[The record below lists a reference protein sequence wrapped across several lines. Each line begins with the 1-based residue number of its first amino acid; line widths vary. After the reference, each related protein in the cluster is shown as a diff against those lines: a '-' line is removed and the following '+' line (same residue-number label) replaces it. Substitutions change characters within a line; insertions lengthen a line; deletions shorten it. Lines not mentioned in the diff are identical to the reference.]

1 MIYVGPLMIIG
12 TNVWN
17 ASYSTPSW
25 RVMITGTLRV
35 KKLEPHKIC
44 RASPRRRF
52 WREFRKG
59 ERSVQIRENVSQD
72 EKPNTYGGPKQRKA
86 TGTTA

>member
-35 KKLEPHKIC
+35 KKLEPHKLATAQEHSRIGRLC
-44 RASPRRRF
+44 PRRT
-52 WREFRKG
+52 
-59 ERSVQIRENVSQD
+59 SNYAQVHVHIR
-72 EKPNTYGGPKQRKA
+72 
-86 TGTTA
+86 